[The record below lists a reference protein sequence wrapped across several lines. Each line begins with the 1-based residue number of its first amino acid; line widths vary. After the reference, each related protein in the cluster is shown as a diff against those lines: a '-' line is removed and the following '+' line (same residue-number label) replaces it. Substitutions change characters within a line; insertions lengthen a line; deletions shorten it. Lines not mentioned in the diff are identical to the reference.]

1 MSKDHFD
8 VDECLH
14 QIKHYLPAQAPL
26 KDFVHHN
33 TLHAFQ
39 AESFFEA
46 TARASAMLGYKVS
59 LSLQAFR
66 KLYKQDRIPIEHL
79 DKAIKTAYADAEIPY
94 WKEMMLNH
102 KFEATYNPFVGQLRA
117 SWKNLYKVDMNTLT
131 HTRLFRLLN
140 SYLDQGISI
149 WQFPVTTRGFMSALR
164 EMEKHSQVSLF
175 NSERVQ
181 KLFQLKR
188 PNINQLLDL
197 LVGKAS
203 LYENYLFDL
212 QFAHPG
218 WSGMVAF
225 IEADP
230 NALLDKRKIT
240 LEEAIILELLIE
252 IDVLD
257 TKFGT
262 QWKPLGLNE
271 SIRPIDVFKKAKFT
285 DYQLTL
291 QLWQQAFENTF
302 YDEVLT
308 GIQKN
313 RVISEP
319 HAASFQAFMCIDD
332 RECSWRRYL
341 EQLEPNCQTFGTPGH
356 FGLEYYFQPENGK
369 FHTKVCPAPVTPK
382 ILVKEFGAT
391 AKRKRDIHFSKHT
404 HGILGAFLLTH
415 TYGFVSAFKLAFSIF
430 KPSFSPAAN
439 SSFNFMDASA
449 KLTIEHVNEPLT
461 KDGLQIGFTLEQMTL
476 VVEKVL
482 KSTGLTHDFAP
493 IIYMIGHG
501 ASSVNNTYYAG
512 YDCGA
517 CCGRP
522 GSVNARIFA
531 TIANKPSVRSELIQR
546 GIFIP
551 EGTQFIGGLHDT
563 TRDEVAFFDEEFLT
577 SENAKRHLEN
587 KPTFNK
593 ALTLNAKERSRRFV
607 AINTKASA
615 AKVHAQVKKRSITIF
630 EPRPELNHASNCL
643 CVVGRREMTK
653 GLFLDRRAFMNSY
666 DYKQDPDGIFLLTI
680 LNAAAPVCGGINLEY
695 YFSRVDNHKL
705 GAGSKLPHNV
715 IGLNAIANGI
725 EGDLRP
731 GLPTQM
737 TELHDPLRLLM
748 IIEHYPEVILSA
760 IKSNPVTYEWFKNE
774 WVNMVAVHPDTK
786 KIYRFNN
793 EEFMQYA
800 PLDLVSSQLGSI
812 VSQIENSSQNIS
824 AQLAS

>member
-1 MSKDHFD
+1 
-8 VDECLH
+8 
-14 QIKHYLPAQAPL
+14 
-26 KDFVHHN
+26 
-33 TLHAFQ
+33 
-39 AESFFEA
+39 
-46 TARASAMLGYKVS
+46 
-59 LSLQAFR
+59 
-66 KLYKQDRIPIEHL
+66 
-79 DKAIKTAYADAEIPY
+79 
-94 WKEMMLNH
+94 
-102 KFEATYNPFVGQLRA
+102 
-117 SWKNLYKVDMNTLT
+117 
-131 HTRLFRLLN
+131 
-140 SYLDQGISI
+140 
-149 WQFPVTTRGFMSALR
+149 
-164 EMEKHSQVSLF
+164 
-175 NSERVQ
+175 
-181 KLFQLKR
+181 
-188 PNINQLLDL
+188 
-197 LVGKAS
+197 
-203 LYENYLFDL
+203 
-212 QFAHPG
+212 
-218 WSGMVAF
+218 MVAF
-225 IEADP
+225 IESNLD
-230 NALLDKRKIT
+230 ALLDKRQIT
-240 LEEAIILELLIE
+240 LEEAIILELLLE

-262 QWKPLGLNE
+262 QWKPLGLNN
-271 SIRPIDVFKKAKFT
+271 SIRSIDLFKKAKVT
-285 DYQLTL
+285 NYQCTL

-313 RVISEP
+313 KVISEP
-319 HAASFQAFMCIDD
+319 HTASFQAFMCIDD
-332 RECSWRRYL
+332 RECSWRRYI

-391 AKRKRDIHFSKHT
+391 AKLKRDVHFSKHT

-415 TYGFVSAFKLAFSIF
+415 TYGFISAFKLAFSIF

-439 SSFNFMDASA
+439 SSFNFMDATA

-482 KSTGLTHDFAP
+482 KSTGLTHDLAP
-493 IIYMIGHG
+493 LIYMIGHG

-531 TIANKPSVRSELIQR
+531 TIANKPSVRSELIER

-563 TRDEVAFFDEEFLT
+563 TRDEVTFFDEEFLT
-577 SENAKRHLEN
+577 SENATRHLEN
-587 KPTFNK
+587 IHTFNN

-607 AINTKASA
+607 TINTKASA
-615 AKVHAQVKKRSITIF
+615 AKIHAQVKKRSITIF

-666 DYKQDPDGIFLLTI
+666 DCKQDPDGTFLLTI

-774 WVNMVAVHPDTK
+774 WVNMVAVNPDTK
-786 KIYRFNN
+786 KIYRFSN
-793 EEFMQYA
+793 EEFMQYD
-800 PLDLVSSQLGSI
+800 PLDLVSSLLGSL